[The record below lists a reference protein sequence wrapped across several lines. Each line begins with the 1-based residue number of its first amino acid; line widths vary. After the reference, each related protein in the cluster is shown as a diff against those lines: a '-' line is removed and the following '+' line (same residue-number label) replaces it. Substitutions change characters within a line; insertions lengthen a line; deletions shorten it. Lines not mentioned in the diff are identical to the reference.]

1 MVLATRNPVHTES
14 LRQQI
19 IKTVQ
24 RASNAYV
31 QRAQAGE
38 FDPTGGVSAPYTWW
52 NIWSL
57 GPYLSPPPPAPGGD
71 PTAYKPLSKTPDGQV
86 LPANTKAF
94 VATIIYLNPDE
105 ILSPNNLLSPG
116 TVLSNFG
123 LPYEITYNTA
133 NLSTWSLTDLKVD
146 GEDVTNPTRGG
157 HLSPGTNFYVDI
169 LEFSSLTEG
178 LMEMNITARLL
189 GDNDGSN
196 PNAPQFA
203 AFANWVYDF
212 NDRQLENAF
221 IKGNHP
227 SNPLKFLVYSRT
239 KTR

>member
-1 MVLATRNPVHTES
+1 MVLATTTNPATTEY

-19 IKTVQ
+19 IRQVQ
-24 RASNAYV
+24 RGSQAYI

-52 NIWSL
+52 NIWAL
-57 GPYLSPPPPAPGGD
+57 GPFLSPPPAAPGGD
-71 PTAYKPLSKTPDGQV
+71 SIAYKPLSKSPDGQV

-133 NLSTWSLTDLKVD
+133 NLSSWNLTDLKVD
-146 GEDVTNPTRGG
+146 GQDVTNPTRRGY
-157 HLSPGTNFYVDI
+157 LVPGTNFYVDI
-169 LEFSSLTEG
+169 LEFSCLTEG

-227 SNPLKFLVYSRT
+227 ANPLKFLVY
-239 KTR
+239 KTTV